1 MGLINALSY
10 AFAQAVH
17 MKNQNMDA
25 GHRKSSSHLE
35 ESSVVSPMLQQK
47 NSDLKNLGP
56 NRIMNVVIVASTKYL
71 WNTSGCF

>member
-1 MGLINALSY
+1 MGLINAPSY

-25 GHRKSSSHLE
+25 GHRESSSHLE

-56 NRIMNVVIVASTKYL
+56 NRIMNVVIVASTMYL